1 MKRYGTEKMKSYTIN
16 NRRAKLVGFSL
27 PVLKKWAV
35 RKLYEWFSAL
45 IVVFRTVNTRPPR
58 HRKIKDM
65 ELLSCCYPT
74 FGSVE
79 SVRQEVQ
86 RLQKDQMEYGIYA
99 FIPGTQQTY
108 EEVIQSLVGLDLRR
122 QCEER
127 RQRNH
132 KY

>member
-1 MKRYGTEKMKSYTIN
+1 
-16 NRRAKLVGFSL
+16 
-27 PVLKKWAV
+27 
-35 RKLYEWFSAL
+35 
-45 IVVFRTVNTRPPR
+45 
-58 HRKIKDM
+58 M

-79 SVRQEVQ
+79 SDRQEVQ

-99 FIPGTQQTY
+99 FIPGTQETY
-108 EEVIQSLVGLDLRR
+108 EEVIQSLIGLDLRR
-122 QCEER
+122 QYEER